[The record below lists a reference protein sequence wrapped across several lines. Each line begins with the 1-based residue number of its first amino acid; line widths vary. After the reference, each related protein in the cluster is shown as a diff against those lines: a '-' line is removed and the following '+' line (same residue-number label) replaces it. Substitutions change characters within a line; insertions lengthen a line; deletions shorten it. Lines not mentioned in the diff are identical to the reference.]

1 VASWLSFS
9 IVPPRDATAHALYF
23 GGSVSK
29 GGGVRNALY
38 LIWAMCCWSVWK
50 ERNNHIFK
58 AKDQLV
64 EAIKMVFWWWLK
76 ARKNDF
82 SYNCHQWLLNPL
94 VCLGI

>member
-1 VASWLSFS
+1 MPLPMLFTLEDRCLKVAVLEM
-9 IVPPRDATAHALYF
+9 
-23 GGSVSK
+23 
-29 GGGVRNALY
+29 NALY